1 MHKKIYIVLIVIL
14 FLVVVMAIQLLFG
27 QNSIPRQQQVKDE
40 ITAYQAQ
47 IESLQTVIESRSAE
61 IERLKS
67 DSLYKEEI
75 LRTRYGMSKKEEKVF
90 QLVK

>member
-40 ITAYQAQ
+40 IAAYQAQ

>member
-14 FLVVVMAIQLLFG
+14 FLVTVMAIQLLFG
-27 QNSIPRQQQVKDE
+27 QNSIPRQQQVKEE
-40 ITAYQAQ
+40 IAAYQAQ
-47 IESLQTVIESRSAE
+47 IDSLQAVIESHTAE

-75 LRTRYGMSKKEEKVF
+75 LRTRYGMSKKQEKVF
-90 QLVK
+90 LLVK